1 MTEPA
6 QPETRHRPHAPP
18 LASDFLEFELAAEVS
33 RLHSE
38 STWQNGQNAR
48 TLLKYDD
55 LRVVLTALRAGQ
67 RIPEHKT
74 DGRITVQVL
83 SGHLRL
89 RASARTFSLR
99 AGSLLALDKLVP
111 HDVEA
116 VEDSAFLLT
125 IAWPGRQ
132 AGEGSSG

>member
-1 MTEPA
+1 M
-6 QPETRHRPHAPP
+6 
-18 LASDFLEFELAAEVS
+18 EFDLAAEIK
-33 RLHSE
+33 RLHAE

-55 LRVVLTALRAGQ
+55 LRVVLTTLKEGQ

-74 DGRITVQVL
+74 DGRITIQVL

-89 RASARTFSLR
+89 RASGRTFSLR
-99 AGSLLALDKLVP
+99 AGSLLALDKVVP

-116 VEDSAFLLT
+116 VEESALLLT
-125 IAWPGRQ
+125 IAWPGKQ
-132 AGEGSSG
+132 GE